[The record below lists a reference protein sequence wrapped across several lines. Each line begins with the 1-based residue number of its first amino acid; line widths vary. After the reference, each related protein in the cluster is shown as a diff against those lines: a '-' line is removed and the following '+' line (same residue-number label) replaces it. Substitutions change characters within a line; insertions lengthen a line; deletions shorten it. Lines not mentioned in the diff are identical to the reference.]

1 MDKTGLKKLI
11 VVLLA
16 AFLFFAL
23 LYAAG
28 RPVLRLARDPD
39 RIVEYYERRGVP
51 VLLISFVIVVLQT
64 MSACIPGGPFQL
76 AAGYVFGTWRG
87 ALLVCTAAALGNTL
101 AFAGGRRYGRW
112 LMDFLF
118 TDQTREKLSD
128 LLSGK
133 KSKRLHFL
141 IMLLPSTPKDLYAW
155 YAGYRY
161 KDVHILR
168 WGLVTWLA
176 RFPVI
181 FLCAYSG
188 DMIEERRYGLILA
201 AFLVMVLCT
210 LAGRAAFRK
219 PSS

>member
-1 MDKTGLKKLI
+1 M
-11 VVLLA
+11 
-16 AFLFFAL
+16 
-23 LYAAG
+23 
-28 RPVLRLARDPD
+28 
-39 RIVEYYERRGVP
+39 
-51 VLLISFVIVVLQT
+51 
-64 MSACIPGGPFQL
+64 
-76 AAGYVFGTWRG
+76 FGAWRG

-101 AFAGGRRYGRW
+101 AFIGGRRYGQR
-112 LMDFLF
+112 LRDFLF

-155 YAGYRY
+155 YAGYRH
-161 KDVHILR
+161 KDAHILR

-181 FLCAYSG
+181 YLCAYSG
-188 DMIEERRYGLILA
+188 DMIEERRYGLILVS
-201 AFLVMVLCT
+201 LLIMVLCT

-219 PSS
+219 S